1 MEALSMS
8 RGGFT
13 QFNRDRR
20 EASRPKLEVGEVYC
34 IWGEILADCL
44 TCGKLYETSREDLR
58 SFGGYCEEC
67 RK

>member
-1 MEALSMS
+1 MS

-13 QFNRDRR
+13 DFNRESR
-20 EASRPKLEVGEVYC
+20 EAQRPQPEIGEVYC